1 MAALQTETTFLFE
14 CRIAVPGTEVL
25 ALHSFLHISEVCL
38 QTLKIR
44 YTAICTH
51 HAEIFNA
58 S

>member
-1 MAALQTETTFLFE
+1 MVALQTATTFLFE
-14 CRIAVPGTEVL
+14 GHIAVSATEVL

-51 HAEIFNA
+51 HAEIFNV